1 MEKEEAKVATS
12 GGGSRSTNT
21 ISSCS
26 DWTDAEQSLSLA
38 DSLYVDERF
47 DDAVDAYTAA
57 LMKVSDMAS
66 SRRNAEQKKRLVT
79 FRILSHRSAA
89 FFQLERYQE
98 ALDDAQQAGIS
109 LSIVVEQPHSQQ
121 DGEQQGEGEEKLYD
135 EDDDGQQSSSLRP
148 GETEVCLRRE
158 GLAAMWLRRYED
170 ASIALTKAAQLAR
183 LNHAN
188 ATLYDPWLQQ
198 CEHALLLQVT
208 TTAAPVV
215 PAHDVHHTTTKLHAP
230 PIMPEVTPKAARA
243 AAPPPFPVTST
254 TSTTT
259 VTPATNLKTA
269 PAAAA
274 ASMKPAPRADAAVAT
289 TTTTPLRSSATAT
302 TKQQQL
308 QQQVVAGVIPV
319 IPKYQYYQSN
329 TVMTICILETG
340 VQPNDL
346 RVEFEPQRIL
356 VQLRRPRPPP
366 SASSSSSA
374 SVSSIDTASAVDSA
388 AAADEWLTVLQGTL
402 YDDINV
408 PMCKVVIKDEKV
420 LLKLRK
426 DKPFDWHE
434 LLKRET
440 SSNKKKTPAKTA
452 AAAAASTTSA
462 TVTTPSSV
470 LASAGSGDSA
480 TPTNSSQAAAAAA
493 VAAGLV
499 SPEPQQPK
507 LARPYASTKNW
518 DAIEKEIKEEEA
530 KEKPEGDEA
539 MNKLFQQIYKNAD
552 EDTRRAMIKS
562 YQTSGGTVLSTNWN
576 EVAAKD
582 YEKERTAPKG
592 MEWKTWEG
600 DKLPMK
606 DDD

>member
-1 MEKEEAKVATS
+1 MEKEDANVATS
-12 GGGSRSTNT
+12 GTNGGGSSGSN
-21 ISSCS
+21 SSNAILLCS
-26 DWTDAEQSLSLA
+26 DWTAEQSLSLA

-66 SRRNAEQKKRLVT
+66 SRRQTEQKKRLVT

-109 LSIVVEQPHSQQ
+109 LIA
-121 DGEQQGEGEEKLYD
+121 EQQQQQQQQKDEEQHEEEEEKLYD
-135 EDDDGQQSSSLRP
+135 DDSQQLRP

-170 ASIALTKAAQLAR
+170 ASVALTKAAQLAR

-198 CEHALLLQVT
+198 CEHAMQLT
-208 TTAAPVV
+208 K
-215 PAHDVHHTTTKLHAP
+215 PAHMPHAAKLKAP
-230 PIMPEVTPKAARA
+230 KPELTPKART
-243 AAPPPFPVTST
+243 AAPPPFPT

-269 PAAAA
+269 PAASSVAAA
-274 ASMKPAPRADAAVAT
+274 ASSAA
-289 TTTTPLRSSATAT
+289 TTTPLRSTVSGA
-302 TKQQQL
+302 
-308 QQQVVAGVIPV
+308 IPV

-329 TVMTICILETG
+329 IVMTICILETG

-346 RVEFEPQRIL
+346 RVEFEPRRIL
-356 VQLRRPRPPP
+356 VQLRRPSKRVT
-366 SASSSSSA
+366 AAVQEAAAINSSA
-374 SVSSIDTASAVDSA
+374 SVSSIDSTCASAGGVDSSA
-388 AAADEWLTVLQGTL
+388 GDDWLTVLQGTL

-426 DKPFDWHE
+426 VKQFEWHE
-434 LLKRET
+434 LLKRESKT
-440 SSNKKKTPAKTA
+440 SSAATPTKA
-452 AAAAASTTSA
+452 AAAAATTSTTP

-480 TPTNSSQAAAAAA
+480 TPTNSSSQAAAA
-493 VAAGLV
+493 AAGLV
-499 SPEPQQPK
+499 SPEPQPK
-507 LARPYASTKNW
+507 LARPYASNKNW

-530 KEKPEGDEA
+530 KEKPVGDEA
-539 MNKLFQQIYKNAD
+539 MNKLFQQIYSNAD